1 MHLKLVKFE
10 KIHIHIPFE
19 YHHQVSPTIKLYILS
34 NIILQ
39 IVILPSVSDLLHLGI
54 FYLHDEPSLPYPE
67 ALGLEM
73 HIPPS
78 KRNRT

>member
-39 IVILPSVSDLLHLGI
+39 IVILP
-54 FYLHDEPSLPYPE
+54 
-67 ALGLEM
+67 
-73 HIPPS
+73 
-78 KRNRT
+78 